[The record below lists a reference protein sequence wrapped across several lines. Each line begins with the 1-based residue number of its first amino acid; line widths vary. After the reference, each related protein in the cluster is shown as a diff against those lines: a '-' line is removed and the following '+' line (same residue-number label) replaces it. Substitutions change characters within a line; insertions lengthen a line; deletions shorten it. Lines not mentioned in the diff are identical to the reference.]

1 MIERAVHPVE
11 YLRILARRRWWFVV
25 PFALCVVG
33 GIALALLL
41 PPTFRS
47 SARIGIQAPAVA
59 PDLVAARAVLDNQE
73 RLRALSQQLRSPVV
87 LQRVAREEGL
97 ASERPLEQVVQDLLE
112 PGRISVE
119 LPVQIA
125 HTQREPELNAFDIV
139 YLDRTADRARR
150 VANRLAQVFVEEHSR
165 SREMQAEGTAEF
177 LGAQLRGAQER
188 ISSLERRLRS
198 AKELHMGQL
207 PEQTLAN
214 LQTLAGVR
222 QQLESTSNN
231 LRSEQDRLSLID
243 RQMQSM
249 KEGLYS
255 APAAATGIIASPQQ
269 RVVALQRE
277 LDHARSLYTD
287 KHPEVQI
294 LEDQL
299 KTARA
304 DAAAVRS
311 QPDSA
316 RQETLS
322 GDPAYQQV
330 LAERNQTQLRL
341 RGLQRAEVQLRGDI
355 ARYQR
360 RVEATPMVEQELAS
374 TEREYAF
381 EKENYKQLSERHAA
395 ALVQEQIARTRGGE
409 RFSLLNAAYLPHSPE
424 SPNRLRIL
432 LMALALGVAMGGAL
446 TFGREFLDRSIRD
459 ARKLQDEFDVPV
471 LAEIP
476 RIHDAA

>member
-11 YLRILARRRWWFVV
+11 YLRVLARRRWWFVV
-25 PFALCVVG
+25 PFALCAAG
-33 GIALALLL
+33 GIALALFL

-59 PDLVAARAVLDNQE
+59 PDLVPARTELDREE
-73 RLRALSQQLRSPVV
+73 RLRALSQQLRSPMV
-87 LQRVAREEGL
+87 LERVAREEGL
-97 ASERPLEQVVQDLLE
+97 TSGRSLDQVVQDLLE

-119 LPVQIA
+119 VPVPIA
-125 HTQREPELNAFDIV
+125 RTQREPELNAFDIV

-165 SREMQAEGTAEF
+165 SREIQAEGTAEF
-177 LGAQLRGAQER
+177 LAAQLRGAQER
-188 ISSLERRLRS
+188 ISSLERRLRT

-214 LQTLAGVR
+214 LQTLGGVR
-222 QQLESTSNN
+222 QQLESTSNS
-231 LRSEQDRLSLID
+231 LRSEQDRLSLIE

-249 KEGLYS
+249 KDGLYS
-255 APAAATGIIASPQQ
+255 APSGATGIVASPQQ
-269 RVVALQRE
+269 RVVSLQRE
-277 LDHARSLYTD
+277 LDLARAKYTD

-294 LEDQL
+294 LEDEL
-299 KTARA
+299 RTARA

-311 QPDSA
+311 QPESA
-316 RQETLS
+316 RQETL
-322 GDPAYQQV
+322 GADPAYQQ
-330 LAERNQTQLRL
+330 LAAERNQTQLRV
-341 RGLQRAEVQLRGDI
+341 RALQRAEGQLQGDI
-355 ARYQR
+355 GRYQQ
-360 RVEATPMVEQELAS
+360 RVEAAPMVEQELAS
-374 TEREYAF
+374 MQREYDF
-381 EKENYKQLSERHAA
+381 ERENYKQLSEKHAA
-395 ALVQEQIARTRGGE
+395 ALLQEQIARTRGGE

-432 LMALALGVAMGGAL
+432 LMALALGIALGGAL